1 MDVLSELAVVG
12 MSSVLG
18 QSAEKLNGCRKSN
31 SKVVCKV
38 YLRLQGFKGRA
49 LPMPLSEER
58 REMLMLEA

>member
-18 QSAEKLNGCRKSN
+18 QSAEKLNRCRKSH
-31 SKVVCKV
+31 SEVVCKV
-38 YLRLQGFKGRA
+38 YLRLHGFKGRA

-58 REMLMLEA
+58 REMLRLEA